1 MTREDSQEDCLGLRL
16 WGVVGSEKEN
26 LKLVYII
33 QVVQESPTQVMNI
46 KISPRLSGRNKY
58 KTLLGG
64 YVHNP
69 AFKGL
74 SEKKTHPC

>member
-1 MTREDSQEDCLGLRL
+1 M
-16 WGVVGSEKEN
+16 
-26 LKLVYII
+26 YII

-64 YVHNP
+64 YFHNP
-69 AFKGL
+69 AFMGL
-74 SEKKTHPC
+74 SEKKTHPCWRYVQTTKIIITMNAQGNKSPWELTQ